1 MTGKPEVEKM
11 ADEKK
16 IAQIL
21 FEYDQLL
28 YASSQRT
35 YDGYARIISEYIRKE
50 GKTWKNPTS
59 NPGGQMGF
67 NHSQCYHCWRK
78 ERGRDIPVRVQNHE
92 PERCCFCKRWTIEGI
107 FVRKDPKEMRCE
119 HAETNS

>member
-67 NHSQCYHCWRK
+67 NHAQCYNCWRK
-78 ERGRDIPVRVQNHE
+78 ECEDDTVVRVLNHG
-92 PERCCFCKRWTIEGI
+92 PKRCCFCKRWTVEGI
-107 FVRKDPKEMRCE
+107 FVRKNPREMKCK
-119 HAETNS
+119 HD